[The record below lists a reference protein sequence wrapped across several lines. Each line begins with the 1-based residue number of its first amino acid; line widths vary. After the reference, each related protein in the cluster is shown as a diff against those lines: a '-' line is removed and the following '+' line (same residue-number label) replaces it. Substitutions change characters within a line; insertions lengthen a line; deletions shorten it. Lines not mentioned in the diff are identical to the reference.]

1 MGLFLGKE
9 RVSRRL
15 KGTGTG
21 SHPDFVLKRK
31 SAVEWKEPSKSAP
44 ARRKQI
50 WLPPRVFFP
59 GPLFKMSFNP
69 PARTEARQEEN

>member
-1 MGLFLGKE
+1 MGLPFRGKE

-15 KGTGTG
+15 KGTGTGAG

-44 ARRKQI
+44 ARLKQI
-50 WLPPRVFFP
+50 WLSPRVFFS
-59 GPLFKMSFNP
+59 GATLQN
-69 PARTEARQEEN
+69 EL